1 MRWVLLV
8 LLCALAATNA
18 SAAGFGLYVGT
29 APEVG
34 RFDIRADPGTEWN
47 FSGGLLI
54 DSNVARNRLF
64 NYRLALG
71 YQYTYLD
78 LNPPF
83 LGFEGDEGH
92 GLSINQSFGFGL
104 VRSRRFRI
112 WAGPALRIA
121 GSHHSGQWRL
131 DPWLPGGYI
140 RVSMPAYLTIQVGI
154 GPELGINLH
163 TGKFGSI
170 TLSGGYQVTYDLKIW
185 TTGRSTRD
193 LRGHTLSSGAHI
205 VFANLGFLF
214 RTPGD
219 VF

>member
-1 MRWVLLV
+1 MRWILLI
-8 LLCALAATNA
+8 LLCTLAATHA

-34 RFDIRADPGTEWN
+34 RFDIPADPGTEWN
-47 FSGGLLI
+47 FSGGILI

-64 NYRLALG
+64 NYRIALG

-78 LNPPF
+78 LDRPF
-83 LGFEGDEGH
+83 RGFGGSEGH

-121 GSHHSGQWRL
+121 GSYHSGQTRL
-131 DPWLPGGYI
+131 DPLFPGGFS
-140 RVSMPAYLTIQVGI
+140 RVSTPAYATVQVGI

-163 TGKFGSI
+163 TGKVGSV
-170 TLSGGYQVTYDLKIW
+170 TLSGGYQVTYDLRIW
-185 TTGRSTRD
+185 TRGRIDKDSG
-193 LRGHTLSSGAHI
+193 LSASSSGAHV

>member
-1 MRWVLLV
+1 MRWGLLI
-8 LLCALAATNA
+8 LLCSLTATHA
-18 SAAGFGLYVGT
+18 SAAGYGLYVGT

-34 RFDIRADPGTEWN
+34 RFDIPADPGTEWN

-71 YQYTYLD
+71 YQYTTFDLD
-78 LNPPF
+78 RPF
-83 LGFEGDEGH
+83 SDFVDDEGH
-92 GLSINQSFGFGL
+92 GFSINQSFGLGL

-112 WAGPALRIA
+112 WAGPAYPL
-121 GSHHSGQWRL
+121 SG
-131 DPWLPGGYI
+131 GGVN
-140 RVSMPAYLTIQVGI
+140 RVSLPAYGTIQVGI

-163 TGKFGSI
+163 TGKVGSI
-170 TLSGGYQVTYDLKIW
+170 TLSGGYQVTYDLRIW
-185 TTGRSTRD
+185 TTGRTTRD
-193 LRGHTLSSGAHI
+193 GGVSTSSSGAHI